1 MPNSKKISKI
11 GFLGPSGSYAE
22 EAASK
27 IHGELIAFGSIMEVM
42 DAVDRDIIDIGVVPI
57 ENSIEGPVG
66 VTLDLLANDYDL
78 KIRNEIILP
87 IRHNLLL
94 NEGSSLE
101 DIELVYSH
109 MQALAQCRKF
119 IEKMGAKPVATPS
132 TSQAAEMVKGKKNAA
147 AIGTPKAA
155 EIYGLKIAAENI
167 QDFEN
172 NSTRFVVI
180 NKKDH
185 APTGHDKTSIVFSLV
200 EDRAGG
206 LYDVLGEFA
215 KRNINLTKIESRP
228 SKKKLGTY
236 IFFIDLEGHRK
247 DDEVKNILDTIKI
260 NTMKT
265 KISYIKL
272 LGSYPI
278 EDNG

>member
-1 MPNSKKISKI
+1 MSKTGEKREI

-27 IHGELIAFGSIMEVM
+27 IQDHLTAFGSIMEVI
-42 DAVDRDIIDIGVVPI
+42 DAVDQGIIDLGVVPI

-87 IRHNLLL
+87 ISHNLLI
-94 NEGSSLE
+94 NEGSSVE
-101 DIELVYSH
+101 DIEIVYSH
-109 MQALAQCRKF
+109 MQALSQCRKF

-132 TSQAAEMVKGKKNAA
+132 TSGAAEMIKGQKNAA
-147 AIGTPKAA
+147 AIGTRKAGK
-155 EIYGLKIAAENI
+155 IYGLKIAAENV

-172 NSTRFVVI
+172 NSTRFVVLG
-180 NKKDH
+180 KEDH
-185 APTGHDKTSIVFSLV
+185 APTGHDKTSIVFSLI
-200 EDRAGG
+200 EDKPGG

-215 KRNINLTKIESRP
+215 KRDVNLTKIESRP

-236 IFFIDLEGHRK
+236 IFFIDLEGHRE

-260 NTMKT
+260 NSMKT

-278 EDNG
+278 EDND

>member
-1 MPNSKKISKI
+1 MSKTGEKREI

-27 IHGELIAFGSIMEVM
+27 IQDHLTAFGSIMEVI
-42 DAVDRDIIDIGVVPI
+42 DAVDQGIIDLGVVPI

-87 IRHNLLL
+87 ISHNLLI
-94 NEGSSLE
+94 NEGSSVE
-101 DIELVYSH
+101 DIEIVYSH
-109 MQALAQCRKF
+109 MQALSQCRKF

-132 TSQAAEMVKGKKNAA
+132 TSGAAEMIKGQKNAA
-147 AIGTPKAA
+147 AIGTRKAG
-155 EIYGLKIAAENI
+155 EIYGLKIAAENV

-172 NSTRFVVI
+172 NSTRFVVLG
-180 NKKDH
+180 KEDH
-185 APTGHDKTSIVFSLV
+185 APTGHDKTSIVFSLI
-200 EDRAGG
+200 EDKPGG

-215 KRNINLTKIESRP
+215 KRDVNLTKIESRP

-236 IFFIDLEGHRK
+236 IFFIDLEGHRE

-260 NTMKT
+260 NSMKT

-278 EDNG
+278 EDND

>member
-1 MPNSKKISKI
+1 MPNSKTCKI

-27 IHGELIAFGSIMEVM
+27 LQGKLITFGSIMEVI
-42 DAVDRDIIDIGVVPI
+42 DAVDQNIIDMGVVPI

-78 KIRNEIILP
+78 KIKNEIILP
-87 IRHNLLL
+87 ISHNLLL
-94 NEGSSLE
+94 NEESSLE
-101 DIELVYSH
+101 DIEIVYSH

-132 TSQAAEMVKGKKNAA
+132 TSQAAETVKGKKNAA
-147 AIGTPKAA
+147 AIGTSKAA
-155 EIYGLKIAAENI
+155 GIYGLKIAAKNI

-180 NKKDH
+180 NKEDH
-185 APTGHDKTSIVFSLV
+185 VPTGHDKTSLVFSLI
-200 EDRAGG
+200 EDKPGG

-215 KRNINLTKIESRP
+215 KRDINLTKIESRP

-236 IFFIDLEGHRK
+236 IFFIDLKGHRE
-247 DDEVKNILDTIKI
+247 DEEVKNILDTIKI
-260 NTMKT
+260 NTIKT

-278 EDNG
+278 EDND

>member
-1 MPNSKKISKI
+1 MSKTGEKCRI

-27 IHGELIAFGSIMEVM
+27 IQDHLTAFGSIMEVI
-42 DAVDRDIIDIGVVPI
+42 DAVDQGIIDLGVVPI

-78 KIRNEIILP
+78 KIKNEIILP
-87 IRHNLLL
+87 ISHNLLI
-94 NEGSSLE
+94 NEGSSVE
-101 DIELVYSH
+101 DIEIVYSH
-109 MQALAQCRKF
+109 MQALSQCRKF

-132 TSQAAEMVKGKKNAA
+132 TSGAAEMVKGKKNAA
-147 AIGTPKAA
+147 AIGTRKAG

-180 NKKDH
+180 AKEDH
-185 APTGHDKTSIVFSLV
+185 SPTGNDKTSIVFSLV
-200 EDRAGG
+200 EDKPGG

-236 IFFIDLEGHRK
+236 IFFIDLEGHRE
-247 DDEVKNILDTIKI
+247 DEEVKNILDTIKI
-260 NTMKT
+260 NTIKT

-278 EDNG
+278 EDND